1 MLINVAICD
10 DEKIVSDDLR
20 SKITRIRSD
29 YCIDIYNKSKDILGK
44 ADKYDIIFLDIE
56 MPEIDGMNLS
66 VMLRDRGYRGFI
78 VFLTSHMEF
87 MQKAFKVKAFRYLGK
102 PVNPEELEETINGAE
117 KEILGRKSIVIS
129 DYGADRK
136 IFAEDIF
143 YLKADGNNTII
154 RLEKE
159 KITTGK
165 TLKSFLDELGTSMFY
180 QVHKSYVVSFK
191 HMKIIDGDTI
201 YFQGIEDEIPV
212 ARRRIPAVKKAFYS
226 FVRENAKPI

>member
-20 SKITRIRSD
+20 SKIKQIRND
-29 YCIDIYNKSKDILGK
+29 YCIDVYSHSRDILDN

-56 MPEIDGMNLS
+56 MPDLDGMSIS

-87 MQKAFKVKAFRYLGK
+87 MQNAFKVKAFRYLGK
-102 PVNPEELEETINGAE
+102 PVKAGELEETLINAD
-117 KEILGRKSIVIS
+117 KEILGRKSIVVS
-129 DYGADRK
+129 DYGAEHK
-136 IFAEDIF
+136 INVEDIF

-159 KITTGK
+159 KITAGK
-165 TLKSFLDELGTSMFY
+165 TLKSFLDDLGTSMLY

-201 YFQGIEDEIPV
+201 FFQGIDDEVPV
-212 ARRRIPAVKKAFYS
+212 ARRRIATVKKAFYS
-226 FVRENAKPI
+226 YVRENAKPI